1 MALFTDNNEP
11 PNSDQQPNKRKRKKS
26 MVWDHFTT
34 EPFGDQVTRAC
45 CNQCKKSFAYI
56 TGSKVAGTS
65 HLKRHIQGTCPVSRQ
80 QNQYIPSTPE
90 LSANGIGRRTGPPR
104 KRYRSAFGAAS
115 VPFDQESCSH
125 EIAKMII
132 LHEYPLHIV
141 EHRGFIDFVR
151 TLQPQFNMVSSSSVE
166 GDCVGV
172 YLKEKQGLLN
182 VLNGL
187 PGRVSLTMD
196 LWTSDHG
203 LGYVLLSGHFIDA
216 DWKFHRR
223 ILNVVMLPLPFSEVS
238 YNHAVVTCLS
248 HWSLDSKIFT
258 VTLDESFANEAVRKN
273 LGSLLWDKNPHILN
287 GQLLMGNCY
296 ARVLS
301 RLAQHAL
308 GSTSEIVKRVRD
320 SVMYVKTLEAH
331 EERFIDLK
339 QQLQVPST
347 KSLIIDDQ
355 TKWDT
360 TYHMLAAAWD
370 LKEVFSCLDTSDP
383 NYKPTP
389 SMDEWD
395 RVETLC
401 IYLKILF
408 NAAKILIAPTY
419 PTANTFF
426 HKVWEIQLELARAA
440 RSPDTFTSNLTKPL
454 QEMFDIYWKD
464 CYLVLAVALVMDPR
478 YKMKLVEFSL
488 SRIYCDDAE
497 TWIKSVDDFLRRLF
511 LEYDVPLLPP
521 PTFVVDE
528 EEGVLNAEIS
538 RHYSQV
544 TPFTS
549 YRHESGDMNY
559 ARQVFETIPQ
569 PNVFLWNTVIRGYS
583 RTNSARLAVSMYV
596 EMLRK
601 NVKPDNYTHPFLIKG
616 FSHNVA
622 LEFGK
627 SIHAHIHKF
636 GFCSHVIMQ
645 NALIHMYCLCGQ
657 IDVARGSFDM
667 SLKADVIT
675 WNAMISGYNR
685 SKRFDESKKLFNLMG
700 EKSVLPTLVT
710 LVSVLSACSK
720 SKDLD
725 AAKQVH
731 QYINDHKIDS
741 NLILDNALVNTY
753 ASCGKMDVALG
764 IFASMKMRDAIS
776 WTTIVAGFVNSGQVD
791 LARNYFDQMPERDSV
806 SWTAMID
813 GYLRLNQF
821 KDVLMLFRDMQTAK
835 IEPDEFTMVSI
846 LTACANLGTLELGEW
861 IKAYIDKS
869 KIKHDVYVGNALID
883 MYYKCGSAAK
893 AVEVFHKM
901 PRKDKFT
908 WTAMIVGFS
917 VNGQGKE
924 ALDMFSQMLTA
935 SVKPDQITYIGV
947 LCACTHSGMV
957 DEGRKFFASMT
968 TQHGVEPNISHYGC
982 MVDLL
987 GRAGN
992 LREAYEVIKNM
1003 PLTPN
1008 SVVWTALL
1016 GACKVHKDAEMAEIA
1031 AKQLLLLEPDNE
1043 VVYVLLCNTYAACN
1057 RWLDLCEIRKL
1068 MTDRGIK
1075 KSPGCSLI
1083 EMNGSVHEFVA
1094 GDWSH
1099 PQSEDICSELE
1110 KMTDSLKSAGYLPD
1124 ISEVFPPIGEEDTE
1138 GAVKSAQYKIL
1149 SP

>member
-34 EPFGDQVTRAC
+34 EPFGDQITRAC

-80 QNQYIPSTPE
+80 QNQHIPSTPE
-90 LSANGIGRRTGPPR
+90 LSANGIARRTGPPR

-125 EIAKMII
+125 KIAKMII
-132 LHEYPLHIV
+132 LYEYPLHIV

-196 LWTSDHG
+196 LWTSDQG

-216 DWKFHRR
+216 DWKFHWR
-223 ILNVVMLPLPFSEVS
+223 ILNV
-238 YNHAVVTCLS
+238 
-248 HWSLDSKIFT
+248 
-258 VTLDESFANEAVRKN
+258 
-273 LGSLLWDKNPHILN
+273 LLI
-287 GQLLMGNCY
+287 GNCY

-308 GSTSEIVKRVRD
+308 GSTREIVKRVRD

-383 NYKPTP
+383 NYKQTP

-401 IYLKILF
+401 VYLKILF

-464 CYLVLAVALVMDPR
+464 CYLVLAIALVMDPR

-497 TWIKSVDDFLRRLF
+497 TWIKSVDDFLCRLF

-521 PTFVVDE
+521 PTFGGEE
-528 EEGVLNAEIS
+528 EEGVLNAEVPQDTLLSAGDGLMDFDVYLSEIMSNQQQMKSELDQYLEETLLPRYDFDVLGWWKLNRLKYPTLS
-538 RHYSQV
+538 RMATDILSIPV
-544 TPFTS
+544 CTVAPDSVFDTASKKIDS
-549 YRHESGDMNY
+549 YRSSLRPLTLEALICAKDWLQHESGDMNY

-569 PNVFLWNTVIRGYS
+569 PNVFLWNTMIRGYS

-596 EMLRK
+596 ELLRK

-627 SIHAHIHKF
+627 RIHAHIHKF
-636 GFCSHVIMQ
+636 GSSSHVIMQ

-657 IDVARGSFDM
+657 IDIARVIFDM
-667 SLKADVIT
+667 SFQADVIT
-675 WNAMISGYNR
+675 WNAVISGYNR

-700 EKSVLPTLVT
+700 EKRVLPTLVT

-720 SKDLD
+720 SK
-725 AAKQVH
+725 
-731 QYINDHKIDS
+731 
-741 NLILDNALVNTY
+741 
-753 ASCGKMDVALG
+753 G
-764 IFASMKMRDAIS
+764 I
-776 WTTIVAGFVNSGQVD
+776 
-791 LARNYFDQMPERDSV
+791 
-806 SWTAMID
+806 
-813 GYLRLNQF
+813 
-821 KDVLMLFRDMQTAK
+821 
-835 IEPDEFTMVSI
+835 
-846 LTACANLGTLELGEW
+846 
-861 IKAYIDKS
+861 
-869 KIKHDVYVGNALID
+869 
-883 MYYKCGSAAK
+883 
-893 AVEVFHKM
+893 
-901 PRKDKFT
+901 
-908 WTAMIVGFS
+908 
-917 VNGQGKE
+917 
-924 ALDMFSQMLTA
+924 
-935 SVKPDQITYIGV
+935 
-947 LCACTHSGMV
+947 
-957 DEGRKFFASMT
+957 
-968 TQHGVEPNISHYGC
+968 
-982 MVDLL
+982 
-987 GRAGN
+987 
-992 LREAYEVIKNM
+992 
-1003 PLTPN
+1003 
-1008 SVVWTALL
+1008 
-1016 GACKVHKDAEMAEIA
+1016 
-1031 AKQLLLLEPDNE
+1031 
-1043 VVYVLLCNTYAACN
+1043 
-1057 RWLDLCEIRKL
+1057 
-1068 MTDRGIK
+1068 
-1075 KSPGCSLI
+1075 
-1083 EMNGSVHEFVA
+1083 
-1094 GDWSH
+1094 
-1099 PQSEDICSELE
+1099 
-1110 KMTDSLKSAGYLPD
+1110 
-1124 ISEVFPPIGEEDTE
+1124 
-1138 GAVKSAQYKIL
+1138 
-1149 SP
+1149 

>member
-1 MALFTDNNEP
+1 
-11 PNSDQQPNKRKRKKS
+11 

-34 EPFGDQVTRAC
+34 EPFGDQITRAC

-80 QNQYIPSTPE
+80 QNQHIPSTPE
-90 LSANGIGRRTGPPR
+90 LSAYGIARRTAPPR
-104 KRYRSAFGAAS
+104 KCYRSAFGAAS

-187 PGRVSLTMD
+187 PGRVSLSMD
-196 LWTSDHG
+196 LWTSDQG

-223 ILNVVMLPLPFSEVS
+223 ILNVVMLPSPFSEVS
-238 YNHAVVTCLS
+238 CNHAVVTCLS

-258 VTLDESFANEAVRKN
+258 VTLDESFANEALSTN
-273 LGSLLWDKNPHILN
+273 LGSLLLDKNLHILN
-287 GQLLMGNCY
+287 GQLLIGNCY

-383 NYKPTP
+383 NYKQTP

-464 CYLVLAVALVMDPR
+464 CYLVLAIALVMDPR

-488 SRIYCDDAE
+488 SRIYCDDAD

-521 PTFVVDE
+521 PTFGVDE
-528 EEGVLNAEIS
+528 EEGVLNAEVPQDILLS
-538 RHYSQV
+538 AGDGLMDFDVYLSEIMTKYKDLVHSVRPAMQ
-544 TPFTS
+544 
-549 YRHESGDMNY
+549 HESGDMKY

-569 PNVFLWNTVIRGYS
+569 PNVFLWNTMIRRYS
-583 RTNSARLAVSMYV
+583 KTNSSRLAVSLYV

-616 FSHNVA
+616 FSHSVA

-627 SIHAHIHKF
+627 RIHAHIHKF
-636 GFCSHVIMQ
+636 GFSSHVIMQ

-657 IDVARGSFDM
+657 IDIARGIFDM

-700 EKSVLPTLVT
+700 EKRVLPTLVT

-731 QYINDHKIDS
+731 HSDDQRRQTHGSKGRLAEGKRKISPNLWTLAIPLHEDH
-741 NLILDNALVNTY
+741 A
-753 ASCGKMDVALG
+753 
-764 IFASMKMRDAIS
+764 
-776 WTTIVAGFVNSGQVD
+776 
-791 LARNYFDQMPERDSV
+791 
-806 SWTAMID
+806 
-813 GYLRLNQF
+813 
-821 KDVLMLFRDMQTAK
+821 
-835 IEPDEFTMVSI
+835 
-846 LTACANLGTLELGEW
+846 
-861 IKAYIDKS
+861 
-869 KIKHDVYVGNALID
+869 
-883 MYYKCGSAAK
+883 
-893 AVEVFHKM
+893 
-901 PRKDKFT
+901 
-908 WTAMIVGFS
+908 
-917 VNGQGKE
+917 
-924 ALDMFSQMLTA
+924 
-935 SVKPDQITYIGV
+935 
-947 LCACTHSGMV
+947 
-957 DEGRKFFASMT
+957 
-968 TQHGVEPNISHYGC
+968 
-982 MVDLL
+982 
-987 GRAGN
+987 
-992 LREAYEVIKNM
+992 
-1003 PLTPN
+1003 
-1008 SVVWTALL
+1008 
-1016 GACKVHKDAEMAEIA
+1016 
-1031 AKQLLLLEPDNE
+1031 
-1043 VVYVLLCNTYAACN
+1043 
-1057 RWLDLCEIRKL
+1057 
-1068 MTDRGIK
+1068 
-1075 KSPGCSLI
+1075 
-1083 EMNGSVHEFVA
+1083 
-1094 GDWSH
+1094 
-1099 PQSEDICSELE
+1099 
-1110 KMTDSLKSAGYLPD
+1110 
-1124 ISEVFPPIGEEDTE
+1124 
-1138 GAVKSAQYKIL
+1138 
-1149 SP
+1149 